1 MTADRIDRFHNNS
14 SPLDQRTPG
23 QRDKDRIL
31 YAPEFRRLAGITQ
44 VVGPNE
50 QPTLHNRLTHTL
62 EVAQIGR
69 RLAENLVNNATHAE
83 LIQTAGGIDP
93 DVVEAAAL
101 AHDLGHPPFGHVA
114 EAELSRL
121 AESQKLLDGFNGNA
135 QSFRIV
141 TKLSVRYEPVPGL
154 NLTRATL
161 NAILKYPWFRQTDDA
176 TQQRKW
182 GAYHSERAEFT
193 WARELSSPDMQ
204 QKSNEA
210 ALMDWA
216 DDIAY
221 AIHDV
226 EDFYRV
232 GLIPLDRLVSDRDE
246 VDRFLA
252 AAFSRLVENEGRPS
266 LQESRLRAIFEPLID
281 SFPLTEPYDGSHR
294 HQAALKSFAS
304 SLIGAYVLATSIRLS
319 QSGSHVELDVDERYI
334 DEVMILK
341 QLTWHYVIDRPML
354 ATQQFGQQTII
365 RNLFAILAE
374 DALGHTGTRL
384 FPQSFREQLEICTS
398 DTQRTRIVID
408 YIASL
413 TEQQA
418 IELYRRMSG
427 ASFGSILT
435 QLAP

>member
-1 MTADRIDRFHNNS
+1 VIVDRIDRFHDNGG
-14 SPLDQRTPG
+14 PLDQRTPG
-23 QRDKDRIL
+23 QRDRDRIL

-44 VVGPNE
+44 VVAPNE

-69 RLAENLVNNATHAE
+69 RLAEYLVNDPANEE
-83 LIQTAGGIDP
+83 LIQVAGGLDP

-114 EAELSRL
+114 EAELSHL
-121 AESQKLLDGFNGNA
+121 AETKGLFDGFNGNA

-182 GAYHSERAEFT
+182 GAYHLERDEFT
-193 WARELSSPDMQ
+193 WARELSSPDVQ
-204 QKSNEA
+204 QQSIEA

-232 GLIPLDRLVSDRDE
+232 GLIPLDRLVNDRDE
-246 VDRFLA
+246 VDRFLD
-252 AAFSRLVENEGRPS
+252 AAFHRLTPIGGQPT
-266 LQESRLRAIFEPLID
+266 LQERRLREIFEPLID
-281 SFPLTEPYDGSHR
+281 SFPLTEPYNGSHR

-304 SLIGAYVLATSIRLS
+304 GLIGAYVLATTIKTS
-319 QSGSHVELDVDERYI
+319 QSGTDVVLDVDQRYI
-334 DEVMILK
+334 DEVAILK
-341 QLTWHYVIDRPML
+341 QLTWHYVIDRSLL
-354 ATQQFGQQTII
+354 ATQQFGQQTVI
-365 RNLFAILAE
+365 RSLFNILAE
-374 DALGHTGTRL
+374 DALGNTGARL
-384 FPQSFREQLEICTS
+384 FPQSFREQLEICS
-398 DTQRTRIVID
+398 SNTQRIRIAID

-418 IELYRRMSG
+418 IELYRRVTG
-427 ASFGSILT
+427 ASFGSLLT
-435 QLAP
+435 QAGP